1 MSGRIN
7 IIGSW
12 FEKIANGF
20 IFGTQSNKFTFKGNV
35 EIEGDGNFEHTF
47 QNKNGIVAHLEDF
60 ENGIDFTPIATPT
73 HERGRIYFDD
83 VNDCISFMDNISGTS
98 VQVGYE
104 MLMRARNNTGSTI
117 TNGSVVYIS
126 GAIGQNPTIALAQSN
141 TEPTSE
147 IIGVAT
153 HNIANN
159 TVGKVCVFGLVNDID
174 TSAFTDGDFLY
185 LSSSVAGGLTATT
198 PSSPNFVVSI
208 GVVEHAHPT
217 QGKIL
222 VKPQRALSNNNTLGT
237 SQKVSVTENVV
248 KTALSTKLDKDTTAG
263 VERAY
268 IINAD
273 GSQDTK
279 ATSEFKDVLE
289 FTDFPSFPT
298 TGETGKIY
306 IALDKNFT
314 YRWTGSAYVQL
325 SGGID
330 LYPIKYWYQATG
342 TGMGTYGTNVM
353 YFQGTQTDFFSNANG
368 LSYRKIASAATAGT
382 SIFAR
387 ESSFHRVYPNK
398 GYQFLLRFRIAD
410 AATISDVRGFHGLQ
424 VTSGFFNT
432 DISANIQPMCGIGC
446 DGTDTNIHI
455 FSRQSVFETLVKI
468 DTGFSKTLNHE
479 YLLTQKRLPNS
490 NDVVFTLKNLTSS
503 TEFTSTV
510 VNNSS
515 NLTIVNHRNNNA
527 SALSCGFEIQRQ
539 ELNLSE

>member
-248 KTALSTKLDKDTTAG
+248 KTNLSTKLDKVSTVD
-263 VERAY
+263 VEKVY
-268 IINAD
+268 VKNAD
-273 GSQDTK
+273 GTQGVK
-279 ATSEFKDVLE
+279 ATSEFKDVIFGYFNGTNFYTDAG
-289 FTDFPSFPT
+289 FTNLITPES
-298 TGETGKIY
+298 GKIY
-306 IALDKNFT
+306 VNIAVTPSNQ
-314 YRWTGSAYVQL
+314 YRWSGSAYVQVGGGNNSPIFCL
-325 SGGID
+325 SKATESSVI
-330 LYPIKYWYQATG
+330 TG
-342 TGMGTYGTNVM
+342 TTSEVIAETIILDRSIFVNNKVFTIFNRVKKIGSAGGFSIRYRINTTNSLIGSRQVAIATLPN
-353 YFQGTQTDFFSNANG
+353 GAFFSQAMERSVNIRTD
-368 LSYRKIASAATAGT
+368 LLEYIASNTSYGYENASTSSANQTMNIAGATNLYLFIT
-382 SIFAR
+382 VSLN
-387 ESSFHRVYPNK
+387 S
-398 GYQFLLRFRIAD
+398 
-410 AATISDVRGFHGLQ
+410 ISD
-424 VTSGFFNT
+424 S
-432 DISANIQPMCGIGC
+432 
-446 DGTDTNIHI
+446 
-455 FSRQSVFETLVKI
+455 LV
-468 DTGFSKTLNHE
+468 
-479 YLLTQKRLPNS
+479 NS
-490 NDVVFTLKNLTSS
+490 NYIVTLYK
-503 TEFTSTV
+503 
-510 VNNSS
+510 
-515 NLTIVNHRNNNA
+515 
-527 SALSCGFEIQRQ
+527 
-539 ELNLSE
+539 